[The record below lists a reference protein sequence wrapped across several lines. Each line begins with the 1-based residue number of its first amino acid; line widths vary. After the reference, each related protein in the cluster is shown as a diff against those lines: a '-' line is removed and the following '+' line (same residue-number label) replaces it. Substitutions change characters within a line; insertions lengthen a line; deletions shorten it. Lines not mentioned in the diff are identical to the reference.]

1 MVPIQIVLISAVVFI
16 CFYMYLRLRSSLL
29 DAALIFLF
37 CAGAIFF
44 ILFPDTTTEIAQW
57 LGVKRGINLVFYVTI
72 FFLFFLILKLYARIR
87 RLEKKFTDMVRE
99 KSLDK
104 AEDLSEK
111 NPDSYGGAISN
122 P

>member
-16 CFYMYLRLRSSLL
+16 CFYMYLRLRSNLL

-57 LGVKRGINLVFYVTI
+57 LGVKRGINLVFYVTL

-104 AEDLSEK
+104 AEDLSGNK
-111 NPDSYGGAISN
+111 S
-122 P
+122 